1 MLLIARVYKPQS
13 ICNCI
18 IHNTPLAQI
27 VVKPVTV
34 SKALR
39 ITGREGKSQYRQGKG
54 GKDFHG
60 NYFFVRITDYTD
72 YGISQILR
80 RGCPRITQ
88 IYTNYFAFTQ
98 NLLSFL
104 ILSVRE
110 HSRKD
115 QQGCN
120 YAFQESCFN
129 FDFIS
134 R

>member
-72 YGISQILR
+72 HGISQILR

-88 IYTNYFAFTQ
+88 IYTNYADLPDFTDSAAFTAFT
-98 NLLSFL
+98 LS
-104 ILSVRE
+104 S
-110 HSRKD
+110 
-115 QQGCN
+115 N
-120 YAFQESCFN
+120 
-129 FDFIS
+129 
-134 R
+134 